1 MRKDTRNVSAQ
12 ILSTSTV
19 SPSVVSVQL
28 FATAWTVAHQVPL
41 KLKIMS
47 KPNAT
52 LVFCSKIFTGNVQ
65 NMKNG
70 AKAEKISFLL
80 FLKIVSNSQ
89 AVLKE
94 RTFKY

>member
-1 MRKDTRNVSAQ
+1 MRKDTRKVSAK

-28 FATAWTVAHQVPL
+28 FATSWTIAHQVPL

-47 KPNAT
+47 KPNPT
-52 LVFCSKIFTGNVQ
+52 LVFCSKIFSGNVQ
-65 NMKNG
+65 NMKNR